1 MALALQFTPPMVTF
15 AVGVWVG
22 AALGAC
28 LMGALWA
35 QDRRSNDGFTPAV
48 MPARVTRRRAVQLH

>member
-1 MALALQFTPPMVTF
+1 MIVF

-35 QDRRSNDGFTPAV
+35 QDRRGTETLATAS
-48 MPARVTRRRAVQLH
+48 MPIETARRVTRRRAAHAVQLH